1 MNQSNI
7 AEQAKKYAEVITE
20 QIIDNFDALATT
32 VEKCKEL
39 KEVKEKYNNL
49 SLEDNMLM
57 DIDKV
62 KERLE
67 IIENHIGDV
76 VCDGYNSVEPLAVGL
91 FGEWGSGKT
100 YQLKLIKKHLSLYN
114 KEKDEKKK
122 APVIIPV
129 FFNAWRFEKEE
140 HIIIPLFQILLDAVE
155 HHERSLGEKVGRSLK
170 STAYH
175 LKNVLFALHHGIS
188 WSSTYKTVRGAL
200 TNNIE
205 DMREVTN
212 ILNMEEP
219 NKKAKEK
226 TNKEQVGK
234 QTLSELITPDQ
245 LESIYL
251 NIPQWIEKITL
262 FENVNF
268 VFLIDDLDRC
278 LPENTLKMLESI
290 KLFLDVPSCAFVLAV
305 DDDVVERGVVH
316 HYRDYLSIY
325 HSNDTEGA
333 QGVLQHELPIT
344 GHEYLEK
351 MIQLP
356 IRLPVIDTVNVR
368 AFLEEHSGGWI
379 SIVDKKYNEELE
391 EERKGLTAPSER
403 LLDFFAKTIPPKPR
417 KIKRTALL
425 FESKL
430 KLLEGLSYDMMLVA
444 KITLLELFAPKLL
457 RYIQNNGYTIIYN
470 RLCHF
475 REVEYFLEQ
484 EGLSEDERE
493 EENTDEILL
502 NDLSEVKN
510 IEKYI
515 KRSKEKDPSAY
526 TQKEQNVL
534 LKLMSIVEEH
544 YSSRITF
551 DLDHIF
557 TEKIDA
563 SKLKMVIEMREE
575 QHKTTVNRQKPIAS
589 FDRDTLQRLFRSGDT
604 DAWREALAERDAMID
619 SSGLAVLIEKAQE
632 EKDTTFND
640 LPFIANP
647 EWVGI
652 VAEYLDEPAYL
663 VLLNASHDERFKTAK
678 NLNFE
683 IDMFQMTFAEYD
695 KYCELTNKEKPKDYG
710 WGRGRRPVI
719 YVNWNDA
726 DEYIK
731 WINNKNIGIYKLP
744 TSTEW
749 SLACNHKKENI
760 WYFGDSAKMLHKYA
774 WYVKNSDG
782 KTHPV
787 GILIANNVKLYD
799 MYGNVWE
806 WCEDWEENQYGDTE
820 VYKMIN
826 GGSWS
831 GSAELTRN
839 KRFRNYPEISNDNIG
854 FRLQRSLRS

>member
-1 MNQSNI
+1 MEQSKI
-7 AEQAKKYAEVITE
+7 SEQAEKYAEVIVG
-20 QIIDNFDALATT
+20 QIAGNFQELHKSIESCTKLKKTLDEYKKAHNQSEWSKFIFEKNIDEYIGYVD
-32 VEKCKEL
+32 KSKKETGCND
-39 KEVKEKYNNL
+39 YNK
-49 SLEDNMLM
+49 
-57 DIDKV
+57 I
-62 KERLE
+62 
-67 IIENHIGDV
+67 
-76 VCDGYNSVEPLAVGL
+76 EPLAVGL

-100 YQLKLIKKHLSLYN
+100 HQLKLIKQNILYPP
-114 KEKDEKKK
+114 KDVQF
-122 APVIIPV
+122 PQTTIPV

-140 HIIIPLFQILLDAVE
+140 HIIIPLFQTLLQAVE
-155 HHERSLGEKVGRSLK
+155 DYEYTLGKKLGKGYRTLSMYLKFGLLSLHKGLKVPSDLASFK
-170 STAYH
+170 ES
-175 LKNVLFALHHGIS
+175 
-188 WSSTYKTVRGAL
+188 L
-200 TNNIE
+200 TNLE
-205 DMREVTN
+205 F
-212 ILNMEEP
+212 
-219 NKKAKEK
+219 KKAIDEIIDTSKISQSIKEK
-226 TNKEQVGK
+226 IKKIFVGK
-234 QTLSELITPDQ
+234 QTLIELIKPDQ

-325 HSNDTEGA
+325 HSKEEGA
-333 QGVLQHELPIT
+333 KDVLQHELPIT

-368 AFLEEHSGGWI
+368 AFLEEHSSGWI
-379 SIVDKKYNEELE
+379 GIVDKAHNEKAE
-391 EERKGLTAPSER
+391 EERKKLTAPSER

-430 KLLEGLSYDMMLVA
+430 KLLEGLSHDEMLVA

-475 REVEYFLEQ
+475 REVEYLAEQ
-484 EGLSEDERE
+484 EGLSEEE
-493 EENTDEILL
+493 KEENENTKVDEILL
-502 NDLSEVKN
+502 NDLSEVKS

-515 KRSKEKDPSAY
+515 KRGKEKDPSAY

-534 LKLMSIVEEH
+534 LKLMDIVEEH

-563 SKLKMVIEMREE
+563 SQLKKVIEMQEE
-575 QHKTTVNRQKPIAS
+575 QHKTTVSMQKSIAS
-589 FDRDTLQRLFRSGDT
+589 FDNDTLQRLFRSGDT
-604 DAWREALAERDAMID
+604 DAWREALAEHDAMIN
-619 SSGLAVLIEKAQE
+619 SSGLAVLIKKAQE
-632 EKDTTFND
+632 EKDATFND

-647 EWVGI
+647 EWVGV
-652 VAEYLDEPAYL
+652 VAEYLNEDEYKSIL
-663 VLLNASHDERFKTAK
+663 KASHDVRFKNIK
-678 NLNFE
+678 DKFE
-683 IDMFQMTFAEYD
+683 IDMFQLTFAEYD
-695 KYCELTNKEKPKDYG
+695 KYCDIVGDVEKPKDEG

-719 YVNWNDA
+719 NVSWSDA
-726 DEYIK
+726 IKYIEWLNTFMESK
-731 WINNKNIGIYKLP
+731 YALP
-744 TSTEW
+744 AKAEW
-749 SLACNHKKENI
+749 DLACYNEKDTKWH
-760 WYFGDSAKMLHKYA
+760 FGDNEKLLKEYA
-774 WYVKNSDG
+774 WYYENSDS

-787 GILIANNVKLYD
+787 GEKKPNDFGLYD

-806 WCEDWEENQYGDTE
+806 WCKDDAN
-820 VYKMIN
+820 IN
-826 GGSWS
+826 FKVIKGGGKGAIADMTSNDS
-831 GSAELTRN
+831 VGSREKSE
-839 KRFRNYPEISNDNIG
+839 KRDNIG
-854 FRLQRSLRS
+854 FRLLRTLRS

>member
-32 VEKCKEL
+32 VEKCTEL

-49 SLEDNMLM
+49 SLEDNMLV

-140 HIIIPLFQILLDAVE
+140 HIIIPLFQTLLDAVE

-188 WSSTYKTVRGAL
+188 WSSAYKTARGVL
-200 TNNIE
+200 TNNLE
-205 DMREVTN
+205 DMREASNV
-212 ILNMEEP
+212 LNMEEP

-226 TNKEQVGK
+226 TDKEQVGE
-234 QTLSELITPDQ
+234 QTLSQLITPDRM
-245 LESIYL
+245 ESIYL

-305 DDDVVERGVVH
+305 DDDVVERGVIH

-457 RYIQNNGYTIIYN
+457 RYIHIQNNGYTIIYN

-534 LKLMSIVEEH
+534 LKLMNIVEEH

-575 QHKTTVNRQKPIAS
+575 QHKIAVNRQKSIAS
-589 FDRDTLQRLFRSGDT
+589 FDSDTLQRLFRPGDT

-619 SSGLAVLIEKAQE
+619 SSNLIVLIEKAQE

-652 VAEYLDEPAYL
+652 VAEYLEELEYF
-663 VLLNASHDERFKTAK
+663 VLLKASHNERFKTAK

-683 IDMFQMTFAEYD
+683 IDMFQITFAEYD
-695 KYCELTNKEKPKDYG
+695 KYCNITKKAKPRDEG

-719 YVNWNDA
+719 FVSFPHVKN
-726 DEYIK
+726 YIA
-731 WINNKNIGIYKLP
+731 WLNKNMTRIYSLPQEEDWNLYRGKFQKGEKLRNFM
-744 TSTEW
+744 W
-749 SLACNHKKENI
+749 SSN
-760 WYFGDSAKMLHKYA
+760 
-774 WYVKNSDG
+774 NSG
-782 KTHPV
+782 RKTHMV
-787 GILIANNVKLYD
+787 GKLKSNEFGLYD
-799 MYGNVWE
+799 IYGNVWE
-806 WCEDWEENQYGDTE
+806 WSEDFHDNKIES
-820 VYKMIN
+820 KKLF
-826 GGSWS
+826 GGSWKLS
-831 GSAELTRN
+831 IDYFEKPYRAKVVVS
-839 KRFRNYPEISNDNIG
+839 KNDVG
-854 FRLQRSLRS
+854 FRLQRTLHS